1 MTTIEKILAEFDAL
15 LSHFKN
21 SKELP
26 NTAVNE
32 IRRKTNTQLEAEI
45 KSFLS
50 ESIKQNE
57 QDVRMEYLLE
67 FGNYVPLGEGD
78 ISPQVMAKTVVNIL
92 EEKNREEMMK
102 SIYDYL
108 YTHRTA
114 DNDEIVFVK
123 FNKKDFLSL
132 SSLQDTN
139 PK

>member
-1 MTTIEKILAEFDAL
+1 MTYTEKRLAEFEDK
-15 LSHFKN
+15 LSGIFY
-21 SKELP
+21 SKP
-26 NTAVNE
+26 VNGAKCTE
-32 IRRKTNTQLEAEI
+32 NKQIVRA
-45 KSFLS
+45 FLS
-50 ESIKQNE
+50 ESIAQAE